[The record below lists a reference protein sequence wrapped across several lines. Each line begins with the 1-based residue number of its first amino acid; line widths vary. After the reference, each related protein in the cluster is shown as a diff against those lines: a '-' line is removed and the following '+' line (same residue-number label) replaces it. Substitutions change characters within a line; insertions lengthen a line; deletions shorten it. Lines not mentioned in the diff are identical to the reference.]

1 MKNWYGCD
9 ILNYYNV
16 YDNILKFRT
25 NNSVEIFN
33 LILNKTI
40 NHIRPKLS
48 FFFEKYKILIV
59 DSYYKYINYLKNI
72 NKNSD
77 EENNNFIAKD
87 IFKFIVRLITKYK
100 SNLSFKIISQ
110 LEEDEDNDL
119 KIFYLN

>member
-1 MKNWYGCD
+1 M
-9 ILNYYNV
+9 
-16 YDNILKFRT
+16 
-25 NNSVEIFN
+25 
-33 LILNKTI
+33 
-40 NHIRPKLS
+40 
-48 FFFEKYKILIV
+48 
-59 DSYYKYINYLKNI
+59 KNI